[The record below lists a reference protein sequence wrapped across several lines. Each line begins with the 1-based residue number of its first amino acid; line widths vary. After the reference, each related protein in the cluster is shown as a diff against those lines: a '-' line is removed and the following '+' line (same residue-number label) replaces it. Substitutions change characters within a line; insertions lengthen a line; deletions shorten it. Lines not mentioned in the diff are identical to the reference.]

1 MNNMTLKNKMVRVRE
16 TRWNNVYIRDD
27 GWVCMRGENG
37 PWTRGVKLC
46 VNSDQVRQHSRT
58 PKYYFVL
65 PVKRV
70 IYVHRLVALAFCP
83 NPNPAEFTVVD
94 HISGDSLSNSFDG
107 LRWLNHQLNM
117 MNTQG
122 SKNCFKLKRG
132 SKKWRATVTV
142 AGKVYRWGYFKTYRQ
157 AHLAA
162 LQFKAAKFTEIYRTF
177 IQNETPTTAVAQY
190 IHGRPGPLVLEPE
203 VACAGVLGT
212 GKMWGGAHGSWPNPP
227 PSLDPDGPANLA
239 G

>member
-1 MNNMTLKNKMVRVRE
+1 M
-16 TRWNNVYIRDD
+16 
-27 GWVCMRGENG
+27 
-37 PWTRGVKLC
+37 C
-46 VNSDQVRQHSRT
+46 VNSDQVRRHSRT

-65 PVKRV
+65 PVRRV

-122 SKNCFKLKRG
+122 AKNCFKLKRG
-132 SKKWRATVTV
+132 SKKWRACVTV
-142 AGKVYRWGYFKTYRQ
+142 AGKVYRWGYFKSYRQ

-162 LQFKAAKFTEIYRTF
+162 QQFKAAKFTEIYRTY

-203 VACAGVLGT
+203 VDCVGVCGAGTMRTPTQRVYNSLPETAAGAT
-212 GKMWGGAHGSWPNPP
+212 TTAEVDVVGGEQNE
-227 PSLDPDGPANLA
+227 
-239 G
+239 